1 MKELVQ
7 GTTNSPTTS
16 QNQGNLE
23 LAGRIAIRMPKRRG
37 SNQRSEVRGR
47 RSEDRIS
54 DFGFRISDFGLR
66 IFQLKTVSQCVIPA
80 KSRRAGREPGSRKNW
95 TIYKSRWIPDLVR
108 VADSSG
114 MTISTVLTTSTASTI
129 YRLPLTAYRLPFTI
143 YDFDQ
148 LTNFGKIRLILD
160 SWLCP

>member
-16 QNQGNLE
+16 QDQRNLE

-54 DFGFRISDFGLR
+54 DFGLR

-80 KSRRAGREPGSRKNW
+80 KSRRAGREPGSRKNL
-95 TIYKSRWIPDLVR
+95 IILNFHWIPDLVR

>member
-16 QNQGNLE
+16 QDQRNLE

-54 DFGFRISDFGLR
+54 DFGLR

-80 KSRRAGREPGSRKNW
+80 KSRRAGREPGSRKNL
-95 TIYKSRWIPDLVR
+95 IILNFHWIPDLVR

-160 SWLCP
+160 SWLCRWIV